1 MPRDTNQL
9 APFIAA
15 CRRRIALVRSAE
27 RIGLCIL
34 VGSILSLLIV
44 PLLAMTN
51 RAASPILILTA
62 ITAISAAAGVAWS
75 VRRWPTLLHAAGQAD
90 RQLDLDD
97 LLATAWQ
104 LAHGDRHGRPV
115 EATPAWAATIE
126 AIAADRCRRLS
137 PESLVLGRLGARGW
151 SGIGVALALAVVVSL
166 FVAGPPNPAQ
176 ADGVAVSPAGL
187 LTNSAN
193 PRSIPGLSGTTAA
206 RSERPALSNSST
218 DASRIIAPEDS
229 ALTTHSDMAGRAAG
243 QNAAANSGAAS
254 GGIGRTSAMPSAP
267 PSPAIVSGHP
277 DNSTPSAHTGPPAA
291 GGASASSPNPTAADL
306 LSGAAPG
313 INSQTRAAAPWQ
325 SPQWAADRDAVRN
338 DLSTGHVPDDVRDL
352 VKDYFDLAA
361 DPAQRPN

>member
-1 MPRDTNQL
+1 MPRDTNQFD
-9 APFIAA
+9 PFIVA
-15 CRRRIALVRSAE
+15 CRRRIALVRLAE

-44 PLLAMTN
+44 PLLAITN
-51 RAASPILILTA
+51 RAASPILILIA
-62 ITAISAAAGVAWS
+62 IMAISVAVGVAWS
-75 VRRWPTLLHAAGQAD
+75 VRRWPSLLHAARQAD
-90 RQLDLDD
+90 RQLALDD

-166 FVAGPPNPAQ
+166 FVAGPPDLAQ
-176 ADGVAVSPAGL
+176 ADGVGASPAASPM
-187 LTNSAN
+187 NSAN
-193 PRSIPGLSGTTAA
+193 PRSNPNPSGTTAA

-218 DASRIIAPEDS
+218 DASHITAPNDS
-229 ALTTHSDMAGRAAG
+229 ALTTHPDVLGRAAG

-254 GGIGRTSAMPSAP
+254 GGIGRTAAPSSAP
-267 PSPAIVSGHP
+267 PSPATALGHS
-277 DNSTPSAHTGPPAA
+277 DSSAPSAQTGPPAA
-291 GGASASSPNPTAADL
+291 GGASASSPNPAAADL
-306 LSGAAPG
+306 VSVAAPA
-313 INSQTRAAAPWQ
+313 NHTQTPAAAPWQ

-361 DPAQRPN
+361 DPPQRPN